1 MSAISD
7 HFVGEVA
14 VPKLLALFFGLLIL
28 SSTSAFADPR
38 LASTQLAPYT
48 VDGFALGAQLH
59 IESEAYKQYTC
70 SPSDKFPG
78 FTWCHKEQTK
88 KEKHNEITLSNS
100 ILHAP
105 DGTAWYLNKY
115 IEPTVLDPDDLQN
128 EINRLSTKFGQPP
141 VIIRMPHHEGLPDA
155 LMALWGSIQ
164 LEQLAADDVA
174 RIASGGTSAG
184 ILVSYLGDLQKSAK
198 AGAPVYRLAGG
209 AGFLWVATFNRDGRG
224 VLRFLAADAS
234 KYEPSQIAEHQSVPQ
249 PSSFPQATR
258 SAESKRENSSAT
270 AEQNLNDSQEAPI
283 TDCDTYTASRQSP
296 QRGAGDGST
305 LKINADLAI
314 STCEAAVR
322 QFPNSSRLTY
332 QLGRAY
338 YGAKNYDAAL
348 TQFRKAADRGY
359 AAGQALLGA
368 MYGNGQA
375 VQQDYAQAVAWSR
388 KAADQGLALAQTN
401 LGIMNEKGQ
410 GVPQD
415 YTQALAWYRKAAD
428 QGYATAQFG
437 LGTMYQSGEGSPQDY
452 AQAVAWYR
460 KAADQ
465 GYAAAQSNLGIMF
478 ERGQGVPQDYTQ
490 AVDWYRKAAD
500 RGNAVAQNNL
510 GIMYEEGRGV
520 PQDNTQAA
528 EWYQKAADGGST
540 SAKENLARLRIL
552 PASGLPNPPPQQPPT
567 QLRQPQTQ
575 ETIAIADAR
584 DQSPAALDSE
594 QSRPSS
600 VEQSRSNEQSGLEQR
615 RSTKIDDF
623 VKAVFLLALICFAC
637 GAVILIKIG
646 TPKLPV
652 WRRLAEQSLN
662 YVAKHWKS
670 VSQRARDLTL
680 GSVVPII
687 KELMSRDW
695 FVRSTPQSER
705 DVEQKK
711 NKVLS
716 DQQFEALLAKIVSDE
731 YAVAKDAD
739 HPDAQD
745 PEAPLATSH
754 QSPTSSEDKAK
765 SQEKFD
771 LRILN
776 GPQGAIVDHL
786 GHLAKLHA
794 SGALSDEEFK
804 ALKTRLIF
812 QMDDGRVGP
821 FCGRRIDY
829 GDGP

>member
-1 MSAISD
+1 VPLATISW
-7 HFVGEVA
+7 GGR
-14 VPKLLALFFGLLIL
+14 VPKPLTLFFSLLIL
-28 SSTSAFADPR
+28 LGTSAFADAQP
-38 LASTQLAPYT
+38 ASTQISPYT
-48 VDGFALGAQLH
+48 VDGFALGARLRF
-59 IESEAYKQYTC
+59 ESEAYKQYTC

-88 KEKHNEITLSNS
+88 KEKHNETTLSNS

-105 DGTAWYLNKY
+105 DGIAWYLNKY
-115 IEPTVLDPDDLQN
+115 IEPTVLDPDDLQK

-141 VIIRMPHHEGLPDA
+141 VIIRMPHHKGLPDA

-174 RIASGGTSAG
+174 TIASGGTSAG

-198 AGAPVYRLAGG
+198 AGAPVYKLAGG
-209 AGFLWVATFNRDGRG
+209 AGFLWVATFNGDGRG

-234 KYEPSQIAEHQSVPQ
+234 KYETSQIAEDQSAPQ
-249 PSSFPQATR
+249 PSSFPQAT
-258 SAESKRENSSAT
+258 SNAESKRENSSTA
-270 AEQNLNDSQEAPI
+270 AEQKLNDSQDAPI
-283 TDCDTYTASRQSP
+283 TECDTYAASHQPP
-296 QRGAGDGST
+296 QREAGDGST

-314 STCEAAVR
+314 SACEAAVR
-322 QFPNSSRLTY
+322 QFPNSSRLIY

-338 YGAKNYDAAL
+338 YGATNYDAAL

-368 MYGNGQA
+368 MYGNGQG
-375 VQQDYAQAVAWSR
+375 VQQDYAQAVAWSS

-401 LGIMNEKGQ
+401 LGIMFEKGQ

-415 YTQALAWYRKAAD
+415 YTQALAWYHKAAD

-437 LGTMYQSGEGSPQDY
+437 LGTMYQRGEGLPQDY
-452 AQAVAWYR
+452 AQAVVWYR

-490 AVDWYRKAAD
+490 AVEWYRKAAEH
-500 RGNAVAQNNL
+500 GNAVAENNL
-510 GIMYEEGRGV
+510 GIMYEEGQGV
-520 PQDNTQAA
+520 PQDNTQAV
-528 EWYQKAADGGST
+528 EWYQKAADQGST
-540 SAKENLARLRIL
+540 SAKENLARLRIA
-552 PASGLPNPPPQQPPT
+552 PASRPTDSPPQQPPM
-567 QLRQPQTQ
+567 QRQPQTQ
-575 ETIAIADAR
+575 QPIAIADAR

-594 QSRPSS
+594 KSRPSS
-600 VEQSRSNEQSGLEQR
+600 VERARSNEWSSLKQP

-623 VKAVFLLALICFAC
+623 AKTVLVLALICFVG

-652 WRRLAEQSLN
+652 RTVAEQSFN

-670 VSQRARDLTL
+670 ASQRARDLTL
-680 GSVVPII
+680 GSMVPLI

-695 FVRSTPQSER
+695 FVPSTLQSER
-705 DVEQKK
+705 DVERNKR
-711 NKVLS
+711 KVLS
-716 DQQFEALLAKIVSDE
+716 DQQFEALLAKIVTDE
-731 YAVAKDAD
+731 YAVGKDTD
-739 HPDAQD
+739 HPDAQ
-745 PEAPLATSH
+745 ERETQLGTSH
-754 QSPTSSEDKAK
+754 QSPTLSDDKST

-771 LRILN
+771 LGILN
-776 GPQGAIVDHL
+776 APQGAIVDHL
-786 GHLAKLHA
+786 DHLAKLHA
-794 SGALSDEEFK
+794 SGTLSDEEFK
-804 ALKTRLIF
+804 VLKTRLIF

-821 FCGRRIDY
+821 FCGRPIYYPDRA
-829 GDGP
+829 

>member
-14 VPKLLALFFGLLIL
+14 VPKLFALFFGLLIL
-28 SSTSAFADPR
+28 SGTSAFADPR

-48 VDGFALGAQLH
+48 VDGFTLGAQLR

-70 SPSDKFPG
+70 SPSDKFAG

-88 KEKHNEITLSNS
+88 KEKHNEITSSNS

-115 IEPTVLDPDDLQN
+115 IEPTVLDPDELQN
-128 EINRLSTKFGQPP
+128 EINRLSAKFGQPP
-141 VIIRMPHHEGLPDA
+141 VIIRMPHREGLPDA

-164 LEQLAADDVA
+164 LEQLTADDVA

-234 KYEPSQIAEHQSVPQ
+234 KYEPSQIAEHQLAPQ
-249 PSSFPQATR
+249 PSSPAQTI
-258 SAESKRENSSAT
+258 SNAESKRENSSTT
-270 AEQNLNDSQEAPI
+270 AEQKLKDSRDAPI
-283 TDCDTYTASRQSP
+283 TDCDTYAESHQAPRRET
-296 QRGAGDGST
+296 GDDST
-305 LKINADLAI
+305 LKINTDLAI

-368 MYGNGQA
+368 MYGNGEG

-388 KAADQGLALAQTN
+388 KAADWGLALAQTN
-401 LGIMNEKGQ
+401 LGIMYEKGQ

-415 YTQALAWYRKAAD
+415 YTQAVAWYREAAD

-437 LGTMYQSGEGSPQDY
+437 LGTMYQSGEGLPQDY

-465 GYAAAQSNLGIMF
+465 GYAAAQSNLGVMF

-500 RGNAVAQNNL
+500 HGNAVAQNNL
-510 GIMYEEGRGV
+510 GIMYEEGQGV

-552 PASGLPNPPPQQPPT
+552 PASRSPSAAPEQPPT
-567 QLRQPQTQ
+567 HLLQPQSPRP
-575 ETIAIADAR
+575 IAIADAR
-584 DQSPAALDSE
+584 DQSPAALDSDK
-594 QSRPSS
+594 SHPSS
-600 VEQSRSNEQSGLEQR
+600 VEQSRSNEQSALEQR

-623 VKAVFLLALICFAC
+623 VKAVLILALICFVC
-637 GAVILIKIG
+637 GAVILLKIG
-646 TPKLPV
+646 TRKLPARGTV
-652 WRRLAEQSLN
+652 AEQSFN
-662 YVAKHWKS
+662 YVAKRWKS

-687 KELMSRDW
+687 KELMSRAW
-695 FVRSTPQSER
+695 FVRSTLRSER
-705 DVEQKK
+705 DVEF
-711 NKVLS
+711 LS
-716 DQQFEALLAKIVSDE
+716 DRQFDALLAKIVADE
-731 YAVAKDAD
+731 YAVGKDTD
-739 HPDAQD
+739 HPDTQE
-745 PEAPLATSH
+745 PGAPLATSH
-754 QSPTSSEDKAK
+754 QLQTLSEDKAK
-765 SQEKFD
+765 SPEKLD
-771 LRILN
+771 LGILN
-776 GPQGAIVDHL
+776 APQGAIVDHL
-786 GHLAKLHA
+786 DHLAKLRA
-794 SGALSDEEFK
+794 GGALSDEEFK
-804 ALKTRLIF
+804 VLKTRLIF

-829 GDGP
+829 GDAP